1 MWVHVCISPA
11 GHVCACVLQRERERE
26 NYADEVNGMT
36 GLLQL
41 LSLGVMETLFKWL
54 LTNTHNKEE
63 EVGGTQLDL
72 MTFAFGEMRTM

>member
-1 MWVHVCISPA
+1 M
-11 GHVCACVLQRERERE
+11 CVTERERERE
-26 NYADEVNGMT
+26 NENYADEVKRMT

-41 LSLGVMETLFKWL
+41 LSLGVMESLCKWL

-72 MTFAFGEMRTM
+72 MTFAFGEMRTT